1 MYLQVSDILQK
12 VELRNL
18 NLGKKKLLSY
28 KDSLCYTLR
37 LHEVDEMLRYEQLCD
52 IIMDLKGLT
61 PEDIRVIVKTQ
72 KDENSKSSHPRIK

>member
-1 MYLQVSDILQK
+1 
-12 VELRNL
+12 
-18 NLGKKKLLSY
+18 
-28 KDSLCYTLR
+28 
-37 LHEVDEMLRYEQLCD
+37 MLRYEQLCD